1 MAYVFQKQ
9 WLHNPKYLIFLFFY
23 ILINAIGL
31 KNSRSIL
38 DYISLFY
45 TSNIS
50 FEVKYSE
57 IKLKRCV
64 ENVTRQ

>member
-1 MAYVFQKQ
+1 MMAYVFQKQ
-9 WLHNPKYLIFLFFY
+9 WLHNLKYLIFFY

-57 IKLKRCV
+57 IKLKWCV